1 MINFKSFIC
10 EKKDDTSNTL
20 HAFDID
26 DTLFHHDPEGMRI
39 HVLDSNGN
47 KVRTLSSQE
56 FNTHTLP
63 DNHAYDFREFRSS
76 DAFGTHAR
84 PIRKMIAKLKAIHKN
99 NKNVEILTAR
109 SDLDDQ
115 KKFAHHMSKYGIDI
129 GQIHVRRAGNIP
141 NMKPADAKAA
151 IMHDQINKNGY
162 NKIHLYDDSED
173 NLKKFLA
180 LKKHHPEIELHAHHV
195 QHDPDSGEV
204 KVTTTSVVPK
214 TQKEK

>member
-1 MINFKSFIC
+1 MINFRSFIC
-10 EKKDDTSNTL
+10 EKKDEDSNTL

-39 HVLDSNGN
+39 HVIDPQGN
-47 KVRTLSSQE
+47 RSRTLTSSE

-63 DNHAYDFREFRSS
+63 DNHSYDFREFRSS
-76 DAFGTHAR
+76 DAFGKHAR

-129 GQIHVRRAGNIP
+129 GEIHVRRAGNLP
-141 NMKPADAKAA
+141 MKAADAKAA
-151 IMHDQINKNGY
+151 IMHDQIKKNKY
-162 NKIHLYDDSED
+162 SRVHLYDDSED
-173 NLKKFLA
+173 NLKKFIA
-180 LKKHHPEIELHAHHV
+180 LKKHHPEVEFHAHHV
-195 QHDPDSGEV
+195 KHDPETGEV
-204 KVTTTSVVPK
+204 VVTTTSIKPK
-214 TQKEK
+214 PLKEN